1 MTHQS
6 ELAKME
12 SNFENKI
19 KILDVK
25 VAQFSL
31 VNTEL
36 KEKKAALESAVMVE
50 KKER

>member
-19 KILDVK
+19 IDVK